1 MKQIEEEGNDPFL
14 TNQTFGT
21 PHDLAI
27 LQMRAKDANNG
38 GDVKKIDFG
47 KMETNAELNYSEHD
61 TDKNAERSP
70 EDGYG
75 QQNHIRGRDPLGSED
90 YFSPRK
96 PQRSPLSME
105 GKKRIGLSLID
116 KKFGEKSSYISSS
129 SFPSF
134 SSSGSS
140 SSAIDCSLP

>member
-1 MKQIEEEGNDPFL
+1 
-14 TNQTFGT
+14 
-21 PHDLAI
+21 
-27 LQMRAKDANNG
+27 
-38 GDVKKIDFG
+38 
-47 KMETNAELNYSEHD
+47 METNAELNYSEHD

-116 KKFGEKSSYISSS
+116 KKFGEKSSNLISESLKNADDDTENLNMDAGT
-129 SFPSF
+129 FLDEKNI
-134 SSSGSS
+134 
-140 SSAIDCSLP
+140 IDM